1 MKRGKREA
9 KRTGLGRRLL
19 SVFLAVVMCTSMLQL
34 TVFAEGTDA
43 PAGSGTTTSNIMDG
57 SYVLNNND
65 EITNIVT
72 GRDMPPSLQGTSP

>member
-34 TVFAEGTDA
+34 SVFAADLDPAVKQAQDA
-43 PAGSGTTTSNIMDG
+43 AQRDFAGELEA
-57 SYVLNNND
+57 VLAQFKAKENENA
-65 EITNIVT
+65 
-72 GRDMPPSLQGTSP
+72 